1 MKGINEQTKRLIQG
15 AEQLGY
21 NLVGRTAKN
30 HLRFWHPQAGAC
42 FFSGTPS
49 DHRAIHNCL
58 SQMRRKLTL
67 KGDTCEKRKS

>member
-21 NLVGRTAKN
+21 SLVGRTAKN
-30 HLRFWHPQAGAC
+30 HLRFWHPRAGTC

-58 SQMRRKLTL
+58 SQMRMKVRMASK
-67 KGDTCEKRKS
+67 EKCNA